1 MVRFDDL
8 VLPESANARPGR
20 LDPDTV
26 DILEALAREVREEQA
41 EKADAHNMSR
51 RQFMEATCLA
61 SLAAPGALQSALAGE
76 GDGTIPKKNK
86 IDSPATQQAS
96 GLDYARLFKPLKE
109 LAPNYAPADA
119 LGIIRFG
126 YGTRRGYHPQARPT
140 PHKGLDI
147 EAAKGTNVLAVAWS
161 AGYFEKKY
169 NGGLQNILY
178 HYEQLWVRPAKDF
191 FEIATIY
198 AHLNKTELPEKG
210 DYSKF
215 SSKIAMRGTKIGEVG
230 HSGRIYTGTSH
241 LHFEVIVREPRGKEQ
256 SSKPWHTLNPAF
268 FWTDLGKARCYGP
281 DFPRRGNQE
290 LLSGKQGIHFSYPL
304 PCMG

>member
-8 VLPESANARPGR
+8 VLPEALETKLGR
-20 LDPDTV
+20 FDPDTV
-26 DILEALAREVREEQA
+26 DVLETLAQEVREEQA
-41 EKADAHNMSR
+41 ELADARNMSR
-51 RQFMEATCLA
+51 RQFMGATCLA
-61 SLAAPGALQSALAGE
+61 SLAAPVALQSARAGE

-109 LAPNYAPADA
+109 LNPNYAPADA

-147 EAAKGTNVLAVAWS
+147 EAAKGTDVLAVAR
-161 AGYFEKKY
+161 GYGYYEKKY
-169 NGGLQNILY
+169 NGGLQNIVY
-178 HYEQLWVRPAKDF
+178 HTQKLRIPEVDMF
-191 FEIATIY
+191 FELATNY
-198 AHLNKTELPEKG
+198 AHLSKTELFARSET
-210 DYSKF
+210 SKRR
-215 SSKIAMRGTKIGEVG
+215 KMIVLQGMKIGEVG
-230 HSGRIYTGTSH
+230 NSGRIYTGTSH
-241 LHFEVIVREPRGKEQ
+241 LHYEVIVREPRGKEQ
-256 SSKPWHTLNPAF
+256 SNKPWHTLNPAF

-281 DFPRRGNQE
+281 DFPARGNQE
-290 LLSGKQGIHFSYPL
+290 ILSGEQRIHFSYPL